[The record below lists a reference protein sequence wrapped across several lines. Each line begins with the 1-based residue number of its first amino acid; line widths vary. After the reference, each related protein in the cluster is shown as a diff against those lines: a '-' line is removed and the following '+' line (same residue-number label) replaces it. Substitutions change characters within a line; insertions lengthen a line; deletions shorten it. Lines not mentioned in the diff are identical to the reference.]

1 MSTEKFNL
9 IFKLY
14 PEEMKISEKKR
25 ELWYHKSEGNNLPS
39 RIVKDLLEHEGAGL
53 CKYYVDNDGWIC
65 TTDGKKV
72 IRNSRTAGKPNMQKI
87 SGQSIW
93 SGEVSRFARNK
104 LKTFLTEYFT
114 PTIVRHWPESIFTTA
129 DKAFH
134 FEFIF
139 YFPLQLRSTPVQDID
154 NHSYPYTK
162 AFMDTLVGLKM
173 IADDSPK
180 YYRGFYCRYVDIPTE
195 EDRRLEVKLHF
206 CTNNERLC

>member
-1 MSTEKFNL
+1 MSTEKFNI

-14 PEEMKISEKKR
+14 PEEMKLSEKKR
-25 ELWYHKSEGNNLPS
+25 EIWIHQSEGPNIPKGIAKEINT
-39 RIVKDLLEHEGAGL
+39 KGAAGN
-53 CKYYVDNDGWIC
+53 YYFDHQGWVIDRR
-65 TTDGKKV
+65 TEEKV
-72 IRNSRTAGKPNMQKI
+72 VRNIRTAGKPNMQKI

-104 LKTFLTEYFT
+104 LKIFLTEYFT
-114 PTIVRHWPESIFTTA
+114 PAIVRHWPEKIFTTA
-129 DKAFH
+129 DKSFH

-139 YFPLQLRSTPVQDID
+139 YFPLQLRNMTAQDID

-162 AFMDTLVGLKM
+162 AFMDTLVNLSIIK
-173 IADDSPK
+173 DDSPA

-206 CTNNERLC
+206 CENNQRLC

>member
-14 PEEMKISEKKR
+14 PEEMKLSEKKR
-25 ELWYHKSEGNNLPS
+25 ELWYHRSEGDNLPQ
-39 RIVKDLLEHEGAGL
+39 RILDSYRDGKNDTYMLD
-53 CKYYVDNDGWIC
+53 KDGWIIYRK
-65 TTDGKKV
+65 TGEKV
-72 IRNSRTAGKPNMQKI
+72 IRNSRTANKPNMQKI
-87 SGQSIW
+87 SGQAIW
-93 SGEVSRFARNK
+93 NGAVSRFSRNK
-104 LKTFLTEYFT
+104 MKDFLTAYFT
-114 PTIVRHWPESIFTTA
+114 PGIVRHWPESIFTTA

-139 YFPLQLRSTPVQDID
+139 YFPLQLRNMTAQDID

-162 AFMDTLVGLKM
+162 AFMDTLVNLKV
-173 IADDSPK
+173 IGGDNPK

-206 CTNNERLC
+206 CENNQRIT

>member
-14 PEEMKISEKKR
+14 PEDIQLSKKKR
-25 ELWYHKSEGNNLPS
+25 ELWYHRSEGDSLPK
-39 RIVKDLLEHEGAGL
+39 RILES
-53 CKYYVDNDGWIC
+53 YR
-65 TTDGKKV
+65 DGKNDTYTLDEEGWVIIRKTGEKV
-72 IRNSRTAGKPNMQKI
+72 IRNFKTANKPNMQKI

-104 LKTFLTEYFT
+104 LKIFLTEYFT
-114 PTIVRHWPESIFTTA
+114 PGIIRQWPEAIFTTA

-139 YFPLQLRSTPVQDID
+139 YFPLQLRNATAQDID

-162 AFMDTLVGLKM
+162 AFMDTLVQLK
-173 IADDSPK
+173 IITDDSPK

-206 CTNNERLC
+206 CTNTERLC